1 MAAGRTLRTAHFLMF
16 IGVAPLLLAA
26 ALALAAAHAHP
37 GQAGASDAFLMLAL
51 ILSGCL
57 ATPVLGGAGL
67 ALDGQRGP
75 GGPGAVVRQPVC
87 SILKA
92 LEEPE

>member
-37 GQAGASDAFLMLAL
+37 GQAGAADAFLMLAL

-57 ATPVLGGAGL
+57 ATLVLG
-67 ALDGQRGP
+67 GP